1 MTYYISPPSEIV
13 GGHLHHV
20 PHLIAPDDWHKYDF
34 PMYDVNKQAFYVQ
47 GNKRL
52 TSSKT
57 NHFSEF
63 PYTESNNQQLP
74 QQP

>member
-1 MTYYISPPSEIV
+1 MAYYISLPSEKV
-13 GGHLHHV
+13 GRHVPHV
-20 PHLIAPDDWHKYDF
+20 PHLIARDDWHKYGF

-57 NHFSEF
+57 NLFSEF
-63 PYTESNNQQLP
+63 PYTESNIQ
-74 QQP
+74 